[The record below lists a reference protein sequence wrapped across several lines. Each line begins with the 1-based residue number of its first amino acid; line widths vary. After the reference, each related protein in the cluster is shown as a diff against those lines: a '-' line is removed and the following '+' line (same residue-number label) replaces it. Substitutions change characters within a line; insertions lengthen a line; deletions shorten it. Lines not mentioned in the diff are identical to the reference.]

1 MTEQVAVDHLPAL
14 DWPRVGLMPVVRAIE
29 AALAQGSGFSLIRLG
44 DGEGAMLAHAAA
56 HMVDEVAFSLSVWFG
71 AQEVAPIERSVIAA
85 RLRDAI
91 RGATVLG
98 LPRRRQLQI
107 SMRYHEVFWAVD
119 GLVGGAVDRAG
130 PMVCDMAI
138 HFYLQWSG
146 ALGRILR
153 QARRVTLIGCRDVA
167 ADISRAFGCEV
178 QSWPVRGEAAF
189 PGVVE
194 TPHWPEGFYRMRGRI
209 EQLGAGDLLLVGA
222 GVLGK
227 FYCEAARRRGAVALD
242 LGSVFD
248 GWQAVPSRG
257 ERTVARAENRIDW
270 LAGCAQDEASIM
282 ARLTAAVEGT
292 NITDGT
298 L

>member
-1 MTEQVAVDHLPAL
+1 MTELVAVDHLPAL
-14 DWPRVGLMPVVRAIE
+14 DWQRVGLMRVVHAIE
-29 AALAQGSGFSLIRLG
+29 TALAEGLGFSLIRLG
-44 DGEGAMLAHAAA
+44 DGEGAMLSYAAP
-56 HMVDEVAFSLSVWFG
+56 HMKDEIAFCLSVWFG
-71 AQEVAPIERSVIAA
+71 EGEIPSVERGVMAA
-85 RLRDAI
+85 RLREAI
-91 RGATVLG
+91 AGATILG
-98 LPRRRQLQI
+98 LPRRSQLQI
-107 SMRYHEVFWAVD
+107 SMRYHEVF
-119 GLVGGAVDRAG
+119 GAVDELVGRT
-130 PMVCDMAI
+130 PPLVCDMAM

-167 ADISRAFGCEV
+167 KDIAGIFGGEV
-178 QSWPVRGEAAF
+178 QGWLVRGEAAF
-189 PGVVE
+189 PGAVD

-209 EQLGAGDLLLVGA
+209 ERLGEGDLLLVGA

-257 ERTVARAENRIDW
+257 ERTAARVENTIGW
-270 LAGCAQDEASIM
+270 LAQREQEETSAM
-282 ARLTAAVEGT
+282 KRLIAALEGS
-292 NITDGT
+292 NIKDGT